1 MTTQQLS
8 SSHGS
13 TTSAKPRRP
22 RKRHVWR
29 ETICEAFYCA
39 DHAWWLLREEVALGY
54 ATEMREFAEQHPRPQ
69 LKWFMIHLSHGWRR
83 EEPIEI
89 KLEHQDHDQL
99 VEQRWAA

>member
-1 MTTQQLS
+1 MTAATQLS

-13 TTSAKPRRP
+13 TTSTTSRP

-54 ATEMREFAEQHPRPQ
+54 KTEMAEFAKQHPRPQ
-69 LKWFMIHLSHGWRR
+69 LKWFMIHLSHGWRHDG
-83 EEPIEI
+83 PTVS
-89 KLEHQDHDQL
+89 EHQDQKQL
-99 VEQRWAA
+99 AEQRWAA

>member
-8 SSHGS
+8 SSRDS
-13 TTSAKPRRP
+13 TKPPRP

-54 ATEMREFAEQHPRPQ
+54 KTEMAEFAQTHPRPQ
-69 LKWFMIHLSHGWRR
+69 LKWFMIHLSHGWQGRD
-83 EEPIEI
+83 EHAQ
-89 KLEHQDHDQL
+89 LEHQEQHIEEL